1 MERYNDLSKEQLIAE
16 LAVRDE
22 KLKYYHSVSENGA
35 RNAFALTHAQMGSRL
50 AVAEARLAVFEEKER
65 LQEKKWEFERRFNE
79 ATEFLKAN
87 GYNVWPAASNDE
99 SQQFDRQTMEH
110 AVQVR
115 KPAPAEKDEVY
126 YHIKDLHERL
136 DQICKKLVEL
146 EHGKPS
152 LKGSDFEGMPDSM
165 KNDDVWVFNTKA
177 PASNPEKATEAAFF
191 NTESSKYAPNCKV
204 TVPEGWIIF
213 KGDRKIEWTDKDM
226 LNFVGISISKDDAYL
241 KKLLEEYRNA

>member
-16 LAVRDE
+16 LAVMEE

-65 LQEKKWEFERRFNE
+65 LQEKKWEFKRRFNE

-87 GYNVWPAASNDE
+87 GYNVWPIAANDE

-115 KPAPAEKDEVY
+115 KRVPLEKDEVY
-126 YHIKDLHERL
+126 YQMKDLHERL
-136 DQICKKLVEL
+136 DQVCKKLVEL
-146 EHGKPS
+146 EDGKSS
-152 LKGSDFEGMPDSM
+152 LQRMEGSFTVREPESVW
-165 KNDDVWVFNTKA
+165 NDRDMITIA
-177 PASNPEKATEAAFF
+177 IRAAERPAV
-191 NTESSKYAPNCKV
+191 SSR
-204 TVPEGWIIF
+204 IIL
-213 KGDRKIEWTDKDM
+213 DE
-226 LNFVGISISKDDAYL
+226 Y
-241 KKLLEEYRNA
+241 KKHINASD